1 MFNGTNGIDASK
13 IDRFEVGGNW
23 FELIREKKTYLEAKA
38 LAQKRGGKLYRLKY
52 TSVDGSTE
60 KDILIQHILDTLD
73 YRQLDISTSVITE
86 NDPTSTTPKNY
97 LWINGEDI
105 DQEGEWNHIEFDGTK
120 VSWDSLNINFTAA
133 QQDDENGTT
142 MPENN
147 LGEQDALGG
156 LLLNHTVGM
165 ILMLTTSYTM

>member
-1 MFNGTNGIDASK
+1 M
-13 IDRFEVGGNW
+13 
-23 FELIREKKTYLEAKA
+23 
-38 LAQKRGGKLYRLKY
+38 
-52 TSVDGSTE
+52 
-60 KDILIQHILDTLD
+60 IQHILDTLD

-120 VSWDSLNINFTAA
+120 VSWDSLNIDFTAA

-147 LGEQDALGG
+147 LGEQDALGWA
-156 LLLNHTVGM
+156 
-165 ILMLTTSYTM
+165 LTEPYGWNDIDVNNQLYLSLIHISEPTRPY